1 MQKFIGLQKL
11 NMELEKVSKTVYC
24 ENQKNMIT
32 VIFNKSQFF
41 NFLLLLNNE

>member
-11 NMELEKVSKTVYC
+11 NMELEKVSKTVYY